1 MNLRNRMVIDF
12 RESRSPFLIVISVE
26 RNSGRRQDHRFWFR
40 TLLERPESVI
50 MSKVPSNPDTV
61 LVNGLWDK
69 ENADLPIGYPI
80 ESLVSFINTALKQH
94 DSRFMLNTLTAYGPN
109 LPSERKHGIDYVCI
123 PKESVACQAEFP
135 VVGQTR
141 IMRSTDV
148 ADKYLTTDLCLQLG
162 QPEKRPILIIAGDGD
177 YLSCFEEFPD
187 SYLMLAEPKNSNRT
201 LRVDFGTAMWLG
213 AARMWL
219 GAVRLWLGLGVGVG
233 VAEIGGYNINLW
245 NAFFLLCV
253 FFFETLE
260 LFLGPPSY
268 TYPPYGVELN
278 FWIRRVGVWLV
289 ECLIQREEK
298 ALPSLVSSAENEG
311 WMRDYS
317 GELGIFA
324 DNLLKNEEDS
334 GLASEG
340 RSHKKKSH
348 GNARNRDQH
357 QHQSLTERYMP
368 KHSGISWGIT
378 WLCKLFPTHSCVSHE
393 MGKSWNNREVGL
405 VGKFDFENLLD
416 GNNNVTSQSPR
427 VFISDD
433 CDTLSSDCWSA
444 VSKVKFFFPK
454 LRDADIVYSLQ
465 LIASKEEIEIEKD
478 ALKLIASRSDGSLR
492 DAEFVRTEDL
502 CSFGSGTDTVN
513 TVKKLRTIM
522 ETSVEPLALMSQLA
536 TVITDI
542 LAVSKEDM
550 EKLRQALKTL
560 SEAEKQLRVS
570 NDKLTWLTAALLHL
584 APDQN
589 YLLHHSSTADSSLN
603 RTPLPLE
610 NNGGRERE
618 SSDHHLDPS
627 SDAAAGEKTP
637 TVHSVFSSPL
647 KSTAE
652 KFRGHIM
659 QAFEAVLESPV
670 TIEIT
675 SETKRDTRNNWSRSS
690 LALVGQD
697 HNMNGSG
704 RSEIV
709 EVIESNGRRHQQQ
722 KQEEERTERVGS
734 SGKLMDAHS
743 KTADLNEKPCLSLR
757 SWNKRI
763 YQEACYAGKPQEAH
777 VARYGNFGTVGN
789 EVEDGNKKDK
799 ATGVIETR
807 VVREMSVDEISIKIK
822 VFCSFVDHSVDCS
835 HSQL

>member
-135 VVGQTR
+135 VVGQCLKLVVEKPGETKVR

-201 LRVDFGTAMWLG
+201 LRVSAKVAWTWSSEDNAGQMISGGGLRHGNNVAGSSKTVAGTG
-213 AARMWL
+213 S
-219 GAVRLWLGLGVGVG
+219 G
-233 VAEIGGYNINLW
+233 IGGYNINLW

-253 FFFETLE
+253 FFFR
-260 LFLGPPSY
+260 
-268 TYPPYGVELN
+268 N
-278 FWIRRVGVWLV
+278 FGIVSWNWVGVWLV

-298 ALPSLVSSAENEG
+298 
-311 WMRDYS
+311 
-317 GELGIFA
+317 
-324 DNLLKNEEDS
+324 
-334 GLASEG
+334 
-340 RSHKKKSH
+340 
-348 GNARNRDQH
+348 
-357 QHQSLTERYMP
+357 
-368 KHSGISWGIT
+368 
-378 WLCKLFPTHSCVSHE
+378 
-393 MGKSWNNREVGL
+393 
-405 VGKFDFENLLD
+405 
-416 GNNNVTSQSPR
+416 
-427 VFISDD
+427 
-433 CDTLSSDCWSA
+433 
-444 VSKVKFFFPK
+444 KFFFPK

-734 SGKLMDAHS
+734 SG
-743 KTADLNEKPCLSLR
+743 
-757 SWNKRI
+757 
-763 YQEACYAGKPQEAH
+763 
-777 VARYGNFGTVGN
+777 YGNFGTVGN

-822 VFCSFVDHSVDCS
+822 DYIKSLDVGVLSSSSVPERSRRKESNMKKDVVAVEEKKKEKEDEFYGQDRIVPECVFTDDFGFNEKLLEEGCSIDSLLDDLPQPDIDAFVHGI
-835 HSQL
+835 